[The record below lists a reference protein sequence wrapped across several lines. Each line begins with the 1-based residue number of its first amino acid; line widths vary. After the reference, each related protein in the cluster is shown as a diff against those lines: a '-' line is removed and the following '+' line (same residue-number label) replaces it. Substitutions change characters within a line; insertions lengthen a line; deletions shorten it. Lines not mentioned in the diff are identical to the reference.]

1 MMGAALPAPVVMAAG
16 VTRTPSSATPS
27 PSASPLLTPWSA
39 AAALAWR
46 RCFPALGDAR
56 VHHTTVFADNS
67 SRSQMPA
74 QALTAVAGQLQHW
87 ETHRGGQPGWDS
99 PRAERA
105 AALRQRARAVAA
117 SLCGGQASQIGF
129 AANGTSALAILSRA
143 LVGSVLHP
151 GDTVVIT
158 EADHDA
164 NRTPWQALSALG
176 IGVIDVPV
184 ATDGALEPGAWGQAL
199 ARRPKV
205 VALCMLSNVTGVLL
219 PFQRLAQ
226 EAQAAGAVVVLDAVQ
241 GPPHGHTDIM
251 WPEVDVAIFSNCKL
265 FSPHLGWWAVRESLL
280 ERMKLRPAQGAHPSL
295 EWGSFGHAS
304 FAGFVATFEHLC
316 ALTPQGTLDSGMA
329 ALRQHEA
336 VLLRTFL
343 QCLPTRCQPLLL
355 AGETAQA
362 RAPIFSLALAPH
374 RWAPTRQ
381 AFERAGI
388 DVRIGQFGTP
398 ATLRRL
404 APATQATALRL
415 SFVHY
420 NSVEDVQAACAVLDE
435 LSWAA
440 P

>member
-1 MMGAALPAPVVMAAG
+1 MRTAALPP
-16 VTRTPSSATPS
+16 PSATVAGGNPIAPS
-27 PSASPLLTPWSA
+27 PTPEA
-39 AAALAWR
+39 VIDTLAWR
-46 RCFPALGDAR
+46 RCFPALGDAL
-56 VHHTTVFADNS
+56 VHRATVFADNS
-67 SRSQMPA
+67 SRAQLPA
-74 QALTAVAGQLQHW
+74 QALVAVASQLQHW

-143 LVGSVLHP
+143 LVGNVLQT
-151 GDTVVIT
+151 GDTVLIT

-184 ATDGALEPGAWGQAL
+184 AADGALEPTAWAQAL
-199 ARRPKV
+199 TRRPKV

-219 PFQRLAQ
+219 PYRRLAQ

-251 WPEVDVAIFSNCKL
+251 VPEVDVAMFSNCKL

-280 ERMKLRPAQGAHPSL
+280 ERMKLQPVQGAHPSL

-316 ALTPQGTLDSGMA
+316 ALTPMGTLDSGMA
-329 ALRQHEA
+329 ALRRHEA
-336 VLLRTFL
+336 ALLRAFL
-343 QCLPTRCQPLLL
+343 ACLPPRCQALLL
-355 AGETAQA
+355 AGETAHP

-374 RWAPTRQ
+374 HWQPTRQ

-404 APATQATALRL
+404 ASASQATALRL

-420 NSVEDVQAACAVLDE
+420 NTVADVQAACAVLDE
-435 LSWAA
+435 LSWGAA
-440 P
+440 